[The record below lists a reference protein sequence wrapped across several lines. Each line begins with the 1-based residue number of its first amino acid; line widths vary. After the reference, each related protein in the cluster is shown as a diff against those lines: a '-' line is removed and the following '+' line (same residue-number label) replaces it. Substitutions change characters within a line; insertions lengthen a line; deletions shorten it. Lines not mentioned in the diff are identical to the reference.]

1 MSTNAFTRRAA
12 LGFGLSAGV
21 LMTACSSKSAT
32 TKSSAKSTHVTIRFA
47 QYGDDTDDVAGM
59 AKDPIKKAVEKAVN
73 ITLKYESGTDT
84 FDQQMST
91 ELSTGTGPDVF
102 PTWGDSATI
111 EKWIKGGAVLNMSQI
126 VSANQ
131 KRYPTLA
138 HIFSDPKYKAFNKLY
153 SGSVDDAY
161 AIYGINAPEHPGFQ
175 GVPVYNTA
183 LLKQFGSGKAPTTVD
198 EFVEFVNAVG
208 KSGKAGWWPRND
220 KLTNWAEIDKTIASP
235 QGTSI
240 SPPSTDLLTGFIPQS
255 GKKWKLMTTSPQ
267 SKDVVKQL
275 ASMYAVNGLSRGVGT
290 EDDFTDA
297 YADFGAGKIG
307 AANFGFGAAGQFR
320 DFYNTAWAKANPG
333 KAKPS
338 DLTLGTSLQGSAGY
352 SQIYST
358 FSAISSHFFVP
369 ASDAN
374 PERALDLIEFIASAA
389 GQTLVFKGI
398 KGETYTD
405 GANGLPDYKVAAWNA
420 ANKPYGYDDGRGQYA
435 WFQYIFSP
443 IGMVD
448 FTNKTWYDAVT
459 HPADFSNQWATL
471 GDKQLMKYA
480 QNVIDG
486 FISHVTVKLDPS
498 YNYAVLPEDSVST
511 RNQLNDISNRYL
523 AGMIGGH
530 LDIDKEWPNYA
541 SQFEAAGGSKYESE
555 LNEAIAAATQN
566 SN

>member
-1 MSTNAFTRRAA
+1 MSRNAFTRRAV
-12 LGFGLSAGV
+12 LGLGLSAGGV
-21 LMTACSSKSAT
+21 LIAGCTSKSDAPKT
-32 TKSSAKSTHVTIRFA
+32 IGKSSHVTIRFA
-47 QYGDDTDDVAGM
+47 QYGDNTDDVAGM
-59 AKDPIKKAVEKAVN
+59 AKDPIKKAIEKAVN
-73 ITLKYESGTDT
+73 ISLKYESGTDT

-111 EKWIKGGAVLNMSQI
+111 EKWIKGGAVLNMSQV
-126 VSANQ
+126 VSANP

-153 SGSVDDAY
+153 SGNADDAY

-183 LLKQFGSGKAPTTVD
+183 LLRQFGSGKAPTTVD
-198 EFVEFVNAVG
+198 EFVGFANAVG
-208 KSGKAGWWPRND
+208 RSGKAGWWPRND
-220 KLTNWAEIDKTIASP
+220 KLTNWAEIDKTVASP

-240 SPPSTDLLTGFIPQS
+240 SPPSTDLVAGFVPQS
-255 GKKWKLMTTSPQ
+255 DNKWKLMTTSPQ
-267 SKDVVKQL
+267 SKEVVKQL

-290 EDDFTDA
+290 QGDFDDA
-297 YADFGAGKIG
+297 YAAFGAGKIG

-333 KAKPS
+333 KAKPG
-338 DLTLGTSLQGSAGY
+338 DLTLGQALQGSAGY

-358 FSAISSHFFVP
+358 FSSISSHFFVP
-369 ASDAN
+369 ASNPN

-398 KGETYTD
+398 KGQTYTD
-405 GANGLPDYKVAAWNA
+405 GAGGLPDYNVAAWNA

-448 FTNKTWYDAVT
+448 FSKDWYDAVT
-459 HPADFSNQWATL
+459 HPEDFSNQWATA

-486 FISHVTVKLDPS
+486 FISHVTVKLDPA
-498 YNYAVLPEDSVST
+498 YNYAVLPEASVSI
-511 RNQLNDISNRYL
+511 RNQLNDVSNRYL

-530 LDIDKEWPNYA
+530 MNIEKEWPNYV
-541 SQFEAAGGSKYESE
+541 SQFEAAGGSEYESQV
-555 LNEAIAAATQN
+555 NDAIAAAMQN